1 MQWAMQGSSKYNAPH
16 ITIYAI
22 ANKLVSL
29 LVTDISTQAWYFW
42 TKLKPSPV
50 TKLNTE
56 AVT

>member
-1 MQWAMQGSSKYNAPH
+1 MPQGSSKYNAPH

-29 LVTDISTQAWYFW
+29 LATDISTQAWYFW

-50 TKLNTE
+50 TKLHTE